1 MTICV
6 ADYTR
11 SHPPRRMGVMLSR
24 DPFAIAVRLGGRMA
38 LKERGETRRGGEP
51 ARRRA
56 TSPPLSGVG
65 SIGEE
70 F

>member
-1 MTICV
+1 
-6 ADYTR
+6 
-11 SHPPRRMGVMLSR
+11 MGVMLSR